1 MSVTGE
7 PMTVHAGHGGGH
19 WEIHRGDRIVA
30 DFVSTEAN
38 ALLFAAAEDLLAA
51 CRQLVHEYERG
62 IDRGYSG
69 PANAASAAIRRADGR
84 G

>member
-7 PMTVHAGHGGGH
+7 PMTVRAGHGGKH

-30 DFVSTEAN
+30 DFVTTEAN
-38 ALLFAAAEDLLAA
+38 ALLFAAAEDLLAV
-51 CRQLVHEYERG
+51 CRQVVQEYEHA
-62 IDRGYSG
+62 IDSGYSG
-69 PANAASAAIRRADGR
+69 PANAASAAIRKAEGR